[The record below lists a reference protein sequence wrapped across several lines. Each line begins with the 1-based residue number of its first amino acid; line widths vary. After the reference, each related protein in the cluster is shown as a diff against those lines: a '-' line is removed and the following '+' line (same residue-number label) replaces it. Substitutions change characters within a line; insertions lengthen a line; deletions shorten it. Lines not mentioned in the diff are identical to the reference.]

1 MKISNKKASFDYDI
15 LETFEA
21 GVVLT
26 GAEVKSVKEGRAN
39 LTDSFVKVID
49 GDLYLVNAEI
59 PKYKYSSDEFYDSR
73 RSRKLL
79 VKKKE
84 LVQID
89 SKLKSKRLTLIPVA
103 IYTKG
108 KLIKVEV
115 GFAKGRKRHE
125 KKEREKKRDM
135 DRELPYFLLLTA
147 TVKM

>member
-1 MKISNKKASFDYDI
+1 MKISNKKASFDYNI

-135 DRELPYFLLLTA
+135 DRELLYEERKY
-147 TVKM
+147 VV

>member
-115 GFAKGRKRHE
+115 GFANGRKRHE

-135 DRELPYFLLLTA
+135 DRELLYEERKY
-147 TVKM
+147 VV

>member
-135 DRELPYFLLLTA
+135 DRELLYEERKY
-147 TVKM
+147 VV